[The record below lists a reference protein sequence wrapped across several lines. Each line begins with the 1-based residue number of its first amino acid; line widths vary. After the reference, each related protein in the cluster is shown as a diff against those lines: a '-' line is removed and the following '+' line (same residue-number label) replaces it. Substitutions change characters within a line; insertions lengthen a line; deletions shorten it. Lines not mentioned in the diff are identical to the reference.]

1 MTNKQSPLTTLD
13 KDIALSIDLS
23 SLMANQGLTIT
34 KAANSMGISTR
45 TVRRYIKSGKLHAEF
60 VQGNHGGEFRISAI
74 PPELIK
80 EKTVDKERGQTM
92 DTLQGLLHELQ
103 QQNVQLAAQLGAA
116 TERIRSLESQ
126 VKLLTTG
133 KQPWWRRLFRRIS
146 RNSA

>member
-1 MTNKQSPLTTLD
+1 MLTTID
-13 KDIALSIDLS
+13 KCSGLSIDLS
-23 SLMANQGLTIT
+23 SLMTNQGLTIA
-34 KAANSMGISTR
+34 KAAHSMGVSPR
-45 TVRRYIKSGKLHAEF
+45 TVRRYIKGGKLHAEF
-60 VQGNHGGEFRISAI
+60 IRGNHGGEFRISAI

-80 EKTVDKERGQTM
+80 GKTLDKEPGQTM

-103 QQNVQLAAQLGAA
+103 QQNLQLAAQLGAA
-116 TERIRSLESQ
+116 TERVHTLESQ